1 MGQDL
6 GEAGFLVGCSGTILA
21 FPFLVMVMRKQHSAA
36 GFTLIELLIVVAV
49 IGLIA
54 AIAIPNLLNALHK
67 ARQKRS
73 MGEVRTIGTGL
84 AMYQRDNA
92 FYPVLT
98 DSNASVLRP
107 DLTIYIGNYSDRDG
121 WATLIGYNSDGSQ
134 YTVISYGRN
143 KTVDLPYIN
152 GTTNDFD
159 SDIVFS
165 EGVFVQWPE
174 GSQK

>member
-1 MGQDL
+1 MTHRFHRPQ
-6 GEAGFLVGCSGTILA
+6 
-21 FPFLVMVMRKQHSAA
+21 A

-54 AIAIPNLLNALHK
+54 AIAIPNLLHALHK

-73 MGEVRTIGTGL
+73 MAEVRTIGSGL

-92 FYPVLT
+92 FYPILT
-98 DSNASVLRP
+98 DSDAGVLHP
-107 DLTIYIGNYSDRDG
+107 DLMLYVGNFNELDG

-134 YTVISYGRN
+134 YTLVSYGKN
-143 KTVDLPYIN
+143 KAADLPYIN
-152 GTTNDFD
+152 GPTVDFD

-174 GSQK
+174 GSQN

>member
-1 MGQDL
+1 MQTWCV
-6 GEAGFLVGCSGTILA
+6 A
-21 FPFLVMVMRKQHSAA
+21 MVLRVHRPQA

-54 AIAIPNLLNALHK
+54 AIAIPNLLHALHK

-73 MGEVRTIGTGL
+73 MGEVRTIGSGL

-92 FYPVLT
+92 MYPILA
-98 DSNASVLRP
+98 DSNAGVLHP
-107 DLTIYIGNYSDRDG
+107 DLIVYVGNFNELDG
-121 WATLIGYNSDGSQ
+121 WSTLIGYNSDGTQ
-134 YTVISYGRN
+134 YTLVSYGKN
-143 KTVDLPYIN
+143 KTADLPYYN
-152 GTTNDFD
+152 GPTVDFD

-174 GSQK
+174 GSQN